1 VLRLLRILFLLVIC
15 AELGWP
21 QSVAPSN
28 YDTQAWPEVYL
39 WKNLTEQVALAG
51 FSELHIGNNMSTP
64 LEEQIGVGFSYSP
77 SAFISVVP
85 FYRWIA
91 NQSRRDHH
99 TQESRPQV
107 DVILRIP
114 LLWRFDI
121 NDRNRFEFRWMD
133 GQPSQRYANRMLLE
147 HPLALAKKRLTPFAG
162 VEWFYDTRYHAW
174 NKTRYSA
181 GVRLPITPHM
191 EISPYYL
198 RQNDSRSVPG
208 HVNALAMIWRVEY

>member
-1 VLRLLRILFLLVIC
+1 MLRLLRVLFLLLIC

-21 QSVAPSN
+21 QSGAPSN
-28 YDTQAWPEVYL
+28 HDTQAWPEIYL

-51 FSELHIGNNMSTP
+51 FSELHIGDNMTTP
-64 LEEQIGVGFSYSP
+64 VEEQVGVGFSYTP
-77 SAFISVVP
+77 KAFISFVP

-99 TQESRPQV
+99 TQESRPQI

-121 NDRNRFEFRWMD
+121 NDRNRFEFRWID
-133 GQPSQRYANRMLLE
+133 GEPSQRYGNRMLLE
-147 HPLALAKKRLTPFAG
+147 HPLQFAKKRFTPFAG

-181 GVRLPITPHM
+181 GLRLPITPHM

-208 HVNALAMIWRVEY
+208 HVNAAAMIWRVEY